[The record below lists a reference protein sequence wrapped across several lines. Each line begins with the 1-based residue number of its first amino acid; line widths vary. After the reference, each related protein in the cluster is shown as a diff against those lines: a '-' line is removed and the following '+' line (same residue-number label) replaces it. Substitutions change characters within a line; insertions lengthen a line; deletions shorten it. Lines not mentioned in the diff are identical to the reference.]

1 MGTLSCLWK
10 NRYLNNFMDGG
21 VKMIFLKQKKSQ
33 PLISKRLALN
43 TKNQAK
49 EFISLTRII
58 FIYLSLT
65 PKWVGSYL
73 VNALKYQ
80 KNIYGS

>member
-1 MGTLSCLWK
+1 
-10 NRYLNNFMDGG
+10 MDGG
-21 VKMIFLKQKKSQ
+21 GKMIFLKQKKSQ
-33 PLISKRLALN
+33 LLMSKRLALK

-58 FIYLSLT
+58 FIYLSLI
-65 PKWVGSYL
+65 PKWVGLYL
-73 VNALKYQ
+73 VNTLKYQ